1 MKILTLTNSRYACA
15 SGSNFV
21 GCCTSDPCSNGCV
34 QGNIRPG
41 GYNISHHG
49 EWPDASCGSASDF
62 FTCNAGDSF
71 WGCCKSNP
79 CAATPPATCAQG
91 DLVPAFMERP
101 EQFNAYVTQDKKENA
116 SDSGKSNTG
125 AIVGGVIGGVVVL
138 AIIGII
144 IFIVLRKRK
153 NKKTTEG
160 DMGAATMMPMMN
172 SNEKNNHSAAAGHYG
187 GQSRMSSHSLLVLLH
202 RLTLKAAPPT
212 YSAPIQNSYQATS
225 PGKGHESYHQ
235 YASHATEPQEL
246 PADSSS
252 SHNRFSELP
261 AGASNV
267 MDNRRFSELPAD
279 ATARPGPSELESP
292 YASPFVSPLPTQQ
305 EFSGDMAKRASRQGL
320 GVSTGQQ

>member
-1 MKILTLTNSRYACA
+1 MSNSSFFDFHCPLGGKWYACA
-15 SGSNFV
+15 NGSNFV
-21 GCCTSDPCSNGCV
+21 GCCSSDPCSNGCV
-34 QGNIRPG
+34 QGNIRPAG
-41 GYNISHHG
+41 FNISHYG
-49 EWPDASCGSASDF
+49 GFPDASCGSASDF
-62 FTCNAGDSF
+62 FTCTGGDSF

-101 EQFNAYVTQDKKENA
+101 EQFNAYVSQDKKENP
-116 SDSGKSNTG
+116 SGSGKSNTG
-125 AIVGGVIGGVVVL
+125 AIVGGVVGGVVVL

-172 SNEKNNHSAAAGHYG
+172 NNEKNDNSAAAGHYG
-187 GQSRMSSHSLLVLLH
+187 AQSP
-202 RLTLKAAPPT
+202 PPT

-235 YASHATEPQEL
+235 YASHAAEPQEL

-261 AGASNV
+261 ASSSNV

-279 ATARPGPSELESP
+279 AARPGPSELESP
-292 YASPFVSPLPTQQ
+292 YATPFVSPLATQQ

-320 GVSTGQQ
+320 GVSTGQP